1 LVFCSVTK
9 YRESLKISE
18 ARPLLRSLFQKAIRR
33 GWADV
38 AERVALKLGS
48 RGDSTWLNSRIGV
61 IIFEESWQ
69 RAGLLLRNAPTT
81 VALREIAYSSKNKD
95 AAGLGAMAHALLE
108 GNLSPLDHAPD
119 PLALKIVAAALK
131 RPEEFFN
138 WAEGQCSNEEQLSI
152 VLAAKQY
159 FSRASWPWDKAFMAA
174 GAYLSLKSDIPLA
187 TYAEPSREAAFPY
200 WVAVDK
206 HTPQGKIALRK
217 VASVMGIPDIK
228 LQWISFYLE
237 SAKTENLSFSP
248 WWECETRWRLSEVDL
263 TQAAA
268 ADLWDTAS
276 PLVQAA
282 VIESTDLLRL
292 LIDEG
297 DGYSL
302 C

>member
-1 LVFCSVTK
+1 VTK
-9 YRESLKISE
+9 YREPIKDSE

-38 AERVALKLGS
+38 AERVAFKLGS
-48 RGDSTWLNSRIGV
+48 RGDSIWLNSRIGV
-61 IIFEESWQ
+61 ILFEESWQ
-69 RAGLLLRNAPTT
+69 CAGLLLRNAPTMVT
-81 VALREIAYSSKNKD
+81 LREIAYSNKNKD

-119 PLALKIVAAALK
+119 PLALKIIAAALK
-131 RPEEFFN
+131 RPEGFFD
-138 WAEGQCSNEEQLSI
+138 WAERQCSNEEQLS
-152 VLAAKQY
+152 VTLAAKQY
-159 FSRASWPWDKAFMAA
+159 FSRATWPWDKAFMAA

-187 TYAEPSREAAFPY
+187 TYAKPSRETAFPY

-217 VASVMGIPDIK
+217 VASVMRIPEIK
-228 LQWISFYLE
+228 LHWISFYLE
-237 SAKTENLSFSP
+237 SAKTASLSFSP
-248 WWECETRWRLSEVDL
+248 WWECETRWRLSEIGL
-263 TQAAA
+263 TEAAA

-282 VIESTDLLRL
+282 VRESADLLRL
-292 LIDEG
+292 LIDAR

>member
-1 LVFCSVTK
+1 MTK
-9 YRESLKISE
+9 YREPQKNSE

-33 GWADV
+33 GWSDV
-38 AERVALKLGS
+38 AERVALILGS
-48 RGDSTWLNSRIGV
+48 RGDSIWLNSRVGV

-81 VALREIAYSSKNKD
+81 VTLREIAYSSKNKD

-108 GNLSPLDHAPD
+108 GNLSPLDHAPE

-131 RPEEFFN
+131 RPEEFFD
-138 WAEGQCSNEEQLSI
+138 WAEGQCSNEEQRSI
-152 VLAAKQY
+152 ILAAKQY

-174 GAYLSLKSDIPLA
+174 GAYLSLKSNIPLA
-187 TYAEPSREAAFPY
+187 TYAEPSRETAFPY

-206 HTPQGKIALRK
+206 HTPQGKVALRK
-217 VASVMGIPDIK
+217 VASVMRIPDIK

-237 SAKTENLSFSP
+237 SAKTANLSFSP
-248 WWECETRWRLSEVDL
+248 WWECETRWRLSEVGL

-282 VIESTDLLRL
+282 VSESTDLLRL
-292 LIDEG
+292 LIDER